1 MLGAIVA
8 DDPLTVGVDFGDQS
22 IVKMYDGNTVVP
34 TFSDIIFRLVKTFF
48 TATVTSNWQRYLP
61 NESVTWDPVYPTA
74 PILTEEG
81 RRHADAA
88 PVAGRVLPELLPRA
102 HGAAAGQRE
111 AGRAR
116 CR

>member
-34 TFSDIIFRLVKTFF
+34 TFSDIIFRLVQTFF
-48 TATVTSNWQRYLP
+48 TATVTSNWQQYLP
-61 NESVTWDPVYPTA
+61 DESVTWDPMYPTA
-74 PILTEEG
+74 PILT
-81 RRHADAA
+81 HKADGT
-88 PVAGRVLPELLPRA
+88 PTLLPIAGRVLPELLPRA

-111 AGRAR
+111 AGDAGRR
-116 CR
+116 